1 MSHPLDNLGDDIRDH
16 IERETQENMER
27 GMTPEEARAA
37 ALRKFGNLTRVMEET
52 RAVWISVWL
61 EQLLQDIRYG
71 VRGLRRNPGFA
82 AVVVLTLA
90 LAIGMN
96 TAVFSLVN
104 AILVRPLPYPEPDR
118 LVWLGN
124 YNRFFKAEMVGSP
137 DYVDWKEQ
145 AASFAAMAAYGTG
158 GYTLATA
165 EGAGH
170 HVLADVT
177 ADFWGISGARP
188 ALGRFF
194 GPEDRD
200 GIVLSDD
207 LFERDF
213 RRDPHVVGRQCR
225 RGRPRRHRSRRAAE
239 RFSISPSGEHG
250 ASKRQCPSSRRLH
263 SESGRVAASI
273 AGRQHVGPDGG
284 RETQARAFPSSGR
297 ARSSPAFR
305 PASPGRIP
313 RLVTMCSRSG

>member
-1 MSHPLDNLGDDIRDH
+1 MSHPLDNLGDDIHDH
-16 IERETQENMER
+16 IDRETQENIER
-27 GMTPEEARAA
+27 GMLPEEALAA
-37 ALRKFGNLTRVMEET
+37 ALRKFGNVTRVMEET

-61 EQLLQDIRYG
+61 DQLLQDIRYG

-104 AILVRPLPYPEPDR
+104 AILVRPLLYPDPDR

-137 DYVDWKEQ
+137 DYVDWKDQ
-145 AASFAAMAAYGTG
+145 AASFAGMVAYGAG

-200 GIVLSDD
+200 GIVLSDE
-207 LFERDF
+207 LYEREF
-213 RRDPHVVGRQCR
+213 HRDPACGRPECD
-225 RGRPRRHRSRRAAE
+225 RGRPRRHGYGRASE
-239 RFSISPSGEHG
+239 RFSIPPSRELPP
-250 ASKRQCPSSRRLH
+250 SSRQCPGDRRLH
-263 SESGRVAASI
+263 SESGRVAASV
-273 AGRQHVGPDGG
+273 ARQ
-284 RETQARAFPSSGR
+284 
-297 ARSSPAFR
+297 
-305 PASPGRIP
+305 
-313 RLVTMCSRSG
+313 

>member
-1 MSHPLDNLGDDIRDH
+1 MSHPLDNLGDDIREH
-16 IERETQENMER
+16 IERETQDNVER
-27 GMTPEEARAA
+27 GMTPENARAA
-37 ALRKFGNLTRVMEET
+37 AMRKFGNVTRVMEET

-104 AILVRPLPYPEPDR
+104 AILVRPLPYPDADR

-124 YNRFFKAEMVGSP
+124 YNRFFKTEMVGSP
-137 DYVDWKEQ
+137 DYVDWKDQ
-145 AASFAAMAAYGTG
+145 AASFAGMVAYGMG
-158 GYTLATA
+158 GYTLATP
-165 EGAGH
+165 EGAGY

-177 ADFWGISGARP
+177 ADFWNISGAHP

-200 GIVLSDD
+200 GLVLSDE
-207 LFERDF
+207 LFEREF
-213 RRDPHVVGRQCR
+213 RRDPQVVGRSVES
-225 RGRPRRHRSRRAAE
+225 GRPRRHGFGRASE
-239 RFSISPSGEHG
+239 RFSIPPSDE
-250 ASKRQCPSSRRLH
+250 ARPSNRQCPGYRRLH
-263 SESGRVAASI
+263 SESGRVAAS
-273 AGRQHVGPDGG
+273 GTGQQGFLGPVGG
-284 RETQARAFPSSGR
+284 RET
-297 ARSSPAFR
+297 
-305 PASPGRIP
+305 
-313 RLVTMCSRSG
+313 

>member
-1 MSHPLDNLGDDIRDH
+1 MTISAITSNAKL
-16 IERETQENMER
+16 EENIER
-27 GMTPEEARAA
+27 GMSPEEARAA
-37 ALRKFGNLTRVMEET
+37 ALRKFGNVTRVMEET

-104 AILVRPLPYPEPDR
+104 AILVRPLPYPDPDR

-124 YNRFFKAEMVGSP
+124 YNRFFKAEMVVSP
-137 DYVDWKEQ
+137 DYVDWKDQ
-145 AASFAAMAAYGTG
+145 AASFAGMVAYGAR

-177 ADFWGISGARP
+177 ADFWDISGTRP
-188 ALGRFF
+188 ALGRFS
-194 GPEDRD
+194 DRRTAMESFSPMSC
-200 GIVLSDD
+200 LSAN
-207 LFERDF
+207 FVETRMW
-213 RRDPHVVGRQCR
+213 Q
-225 RGRPRRHRSRRAAE
+225 A
-239 RFSISPSGEHG
+239 G
-250 ASKRQCPSSRRLH
+250 A
-263 SESGRVAASI
+263 
-273 AGRQHVGPDGG
+273 
-284 RETQARAFPSSGR
+284 
-297 ARSSPAFR
+297 
-305 PASPGRIP
+305 
-313 RLVTMCSRSG
+313 